1 MILCL
6 SFITGCKSSKEKD
19 LLQCSLVELIE
30 NPVTK
35 YFDAVIKVENLELI
49 DAQKS
54 EFTIYTLTKSFQIE
68 KLPFTEDGQD
78 PDLLEAG
85 DVFRLQLQ
93 KPDWKIIIMTE
104 IDIVCSLNFWEELP
118 FDSQWH
124 PTKSEAMEVA
134 ENIKMELTENML
146 KPAAE
151 LLPEEWR
158 FAGERLPDMDDPCGE
173 VTYQKLRA
181 ENIKEEVYIK
191 YCFLTDADIKELSAG
206 SEAAF
211 LTNWIDWGKK
221 TGKLKSI
228 AGHEALY
235 SDAQD
240 KNGFD
245 WTYSYVYIE
254 SEIAI
259 EIRIYADP
267 MEWVKTK
274 EEKIIEG
281 KKGVVFLRYGYGP
294 VGDEQWQVMI
304 EIGMDGEGNF
314 HKRSKE
320 RIIVEKD
327 FSLEQWELDEIQASI
342 DENSFKDLRS
352 RTGVS
357 GEISSFLS
365 VRYGDQY
372 HTVEIKGAHVLPFEN
387 IEQTIRNIVLPKVDE
402 RQDLKQP

>member
-1 MILCL
+1 M
-6 SFITGCKSSKEKD
+6 SFITGCKSSKEKE

-30 NPVTK
+30 NPATK
-35 YFDAVIKVENLELI
+35 YFDAVIKVENLELTG
-49 DAQKS
+49 AQKT
-54 EFTIYTLTKSFQIE
+54 EFTIYALTKSFEME

-78 PDLLEAG
+78 PDLLEEG

-104 IDIVCSLNFWEELP
+104 MDIVCSLDFWEMLP

-134 ENIKMELTENML
+134 ENIEMELTENML
-146 KPAAE
+146 KPAAMF
-151 LLPEEWR
+151 LPEEWR

-173 VTYQKLRA
+173 AAYQKLRA

-191 YCFLTDADIKELSAG
+191 YCFLSDADIKELSAG

-211 LTNWIDWGKK
+211 LSNWTDWGKK

-228 AGHEALY
+228 AGHDALY

-240 KNGFD
+240 INGFD
-245 WTYSYVYIE
+245 WTYIYAYIE

-259 EIRIYADP
+259 EIEIYADP

-274 EEKIIEG
+274 EEKILEG
-281 KKGVVFLRYGYGP
+281 KKGVAFLRYGFGP

-304 EIGMDGEGNF
+304 EIGMDGEGHF

-327 FSLEQWELDEIQASI
+327 FSLNQWELDEIQSSI
-342 DENSFKDLRS
+342 DENNFRDLRS
-352 RTGVS
+352 RSGVS

-365 VRYGDQY
+365 VRYRDQY
-372 HTVEIKGAHVLPFEN
+372 HTVEIKGTQVLPFEN

-402 RQDLKQP
+402 R